1 MSAQS
6 EGGEAPG
13 ADASPQS
20 PGAGPA
26 SEVGDADMASTPNA
40 AAPVIAIDGPTASGK
55 GSVAHR
61 VAAALGW
68 HYLDSGA
75 LYRLV
80 ALMTLRDRLL
90 GEDEAALA
98 SLAVRLPAVFLGGR
112 IRLDGEDVT
121 DAIRAEDIG
130 NEASRIAVMAPVRQA
145 LVERQRSFRQA
156 PGLVAEGRDMGTVI
170 FPDAR
175 LKVFLTASAEAR
187 AARRYKQL
195 KDKGISANLAD
206 LLRDLRLRDRRD
218 ATRTVAPLVP
228 AKDALTIDSTG
239 SDVGQTLERVLQAWR
254 DEKRKQA

>member
-1 MSAQS
+1 VSTGS
-6 EGGEAPG
+6 RH
-13 ADASPQS
+13 D
-20 PGAGPA
+20 
-26 SEVGDADMASTPNA
+26 EV
-40 AAPVIAIDGPTASGK
+40 PVIAIDGPTASGK

-61 VAAALGW
+61 LATALGW

-80 ALMTLRDRLL
+80 ALMVLRDGLADA
-90 GEDEAALA
+90 DETALA
-98 SLAVRLPAVFLGGR
+98 DLAIRLPAVFEGDR
-112 IRLDGEDVT
+112 IRLGGDDVT
-121 DAIRAEDIG
+121 DAIRAEAVG
-130 NEASRIAVMAPVRQA
+130 NEASRIAVMAPVRRA
-145 LVERQRSFRQA
+145 LVDRQRSFRRA

-195 KDKGISANLAD
+195 KDKGFSASLPD
-206 LLRDLRLRDRRD
+206 LLRDLEARDRRD

-239 SDVGQTLERVLQAWR
+239 SDVGQTFRRVLQAWR
-254 DEKRKQA
+254 ARE